1 MSSLVRDGSLGFSL
15 YIKKKKKYTQYLS
28 ISPTQT
34 VEPVNS
40 LNSLVWW
47 IRYKN
52 LRLRINAFRTV
63 LYITKKNV

>member
-15 YIKKKKKYTQYLS
+15 YIKKNKYTQYLS